1 MFIVLLVV
9 IILGLIANQLSNIHL
24 NFILIILICTGIA
37 YILRLLKNL
46 YEYCKKQKEAQ
57 KQIEDLKRIEMIYIF
72 PKKFAFS
79 QSMAINNC

>member
-1 MFIVLLVV
+1 MKSEKEMFIVLLVV

-46 YEYCKKQKEAQ
+46 YEYCKKQK
-57 KQIEDLKRIEMIYIF
+57 K
-72 PKKFAFS
+72 
-79 QSMAINNC
+79 

>member
-1 MFIVLLVV
+1 MKSEKEMFIVLLVV

-46 YEYCKKQKEAQ
+46 YEYCKKQKNKIRVTKVPVE
-57 KQIEDLKRIEMIYIF
+57 
-72 PKKFAFS
+72 KFQNRTQHFYS
-79 QSMAINNC
+79 LMFLI

>member
-37 YILRLLKNL
+37 YILRLFKNL
-46 YEYCKKQKEAQ
+46 YEYWKKQK
-57 KQIEDLKRIEMIYIF
+57 K
-72 PKKFAFS
+72 
-79 QSMAINNC
+79 